1 MVLSGSL
8 REQVDTGG
16 HGVLC
21 SCGLCWVLTGMVLFC
36 FVLCSCGFLL
46 DSVVFMWFSVV

>member
-1 MVLSGSL
+1 MGLLGGL

-36 FVLCSCGFLL
+36 FVLGSAVFLL
-46 DSVVFMWFSVV
+46 DYVVFMWFSVV